1 MLRGSKRSLG
11 GSTTPLASMRP
22 RPHAVDGRRP
32 HGNTSKTSLTL
43 TRGWRMGV
51 SREPACLYMGWNHF
65 WVRFTPHNRGI
76 FASLSSQASQQS
88 NLKQSKTGMGIARRG
103 APPSSPLAA
112 SKPSTGS
119 LEVDGDVDSLTTDP
133 PPSLPPS
140 LPAPLP
146 VIEPSGG
153 RVSVMAFYVGQNLDL
168 VSVVQANFLSQQGYK
183 MSDDLLLVPL
193 EDKGERKHSSQ
204 EGTVWKNVQSALVVF
219 KHGSVVFFNVPD
231 GEQAKYLHSLSRHC
245 GEVVPQSH
253 RFRET
258 LECWV
263 RPWQEKY
270 HVMGQDVVQLRELN
284 EDSIKVLAD
293 VIGHSVALNFYNKKA
308 DRMLEDFRVLN
319 NSVEGSGVFTEM
331 DKKDLF
337 KLVALNNKILTD
349 AMSSGLL
356 EQSKPAWNFN
366 RLDAL
371 WNDLRDE
378 FSIGERFG
386 KVEHKISHVQSNTK
400 FFLEVLNHQKSNK
413 LEWIIIVLI
422 AAEIVLSCID
432 LYHQILV

>member
-1 MLRGSKRSLG
+1 M
-11 GSTTPLASMRP
+11 ASVEVVLDDDHDDEEEEQDVHQRT
-22 RPHAVDGRRP
+22 A
-32 HGNTSKTSLTL
+32 
-43 TRGWRMGV
+43 
-51 SREPACLYMGWNHF
+51 
-65 WVRFTPHNRGI
+65 
-76 FASLSSQASQQS
+76 
-88 NLKQSKTGMGIARRG
+88 G
-103 APPSSPLAA
+103 APDPS
-112 SKPSTGS
+112 
-119 LEVDGDVDSLTTDP
+119 
-133 PPSLPPS
+133 
-140 LPAPLP
+140 
-146 VIEPSGG
+146 G
-153 RVSVMAFYVGQNLDL
+153 RVSVMAFYVGQKLDL
-168 VSVVQANFLSQQGYK
+168 VSVVQANFLSQRGYK
-183 MSDDLLLVPL
+183 ISDDILVVPL
-193 EDKGERKHSSQ
+193 EAERTSSHA
-204 EGTVWKNVQSALVVF
+204 GAALRSALVVF

-231 GEQAKYLHSLSRHC
+231 AVQARYLHAMTRHC

-258 LECWV
+258 LECKL

-270 HVMGQDVVQLRELN
+270 HEMGQDVVHLRELN
-284 EDSIKVLAD
+284 EDSIKVVAD

-308 DRMLEDFRVLN
+308 DRMLEDFRALN
-319 NSVEGSGVFTEM
+319 NSVEGSGVFSEM

-378 FSIGERFG
+378 FSIGDRFS
-386 KVEHKISHVQSNTK
+386 KVEHKINHVQSNTK
-400 FFLEVLNHQKSNK
+400 FFLEILNHQKSNK